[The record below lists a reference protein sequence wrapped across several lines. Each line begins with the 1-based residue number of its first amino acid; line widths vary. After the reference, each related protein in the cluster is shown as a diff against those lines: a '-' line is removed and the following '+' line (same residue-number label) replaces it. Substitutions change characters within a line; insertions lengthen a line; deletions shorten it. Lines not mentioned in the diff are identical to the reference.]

1 MDDSAS
7 SLGPVTMEPDSLASH
22 NDVQSHHCR
31 EVLGALTLEI
41 WRSRNNAEE
50 PRFGGALPRLRAF
63 SLRVDRRAIISAN
76 LPLQAMS
83 EGALRSFYRRT
94 AALGDTGRIIYLRR
108 IVLAKR

>member
-1 MDDSAS
+1 M
-7 SLGPVTMEPDSLASH
+7 P
-22 NDVQSHHCR
+22 HCR

-63 SLRVDRRAIISAN
+63 SLEGDRRELDIRKPAS
-76 LPLQAMS
+76 QAMS

-94 AALGDTGRIIYLRR
+94 AALGDASRYYL
-108 IVLAKR
+108 LAADCPGQAVAIGNAGLAVILTFAQWW